1 MSLFHKHKWEI
12 VGFTICSNG
21 LLAPKGYCIN
31 VYKCS
36 KCNKL
41 KNGEIRQLTK
51 EEKTSLAENY
61 KKYLAEKV

>member
-1 MSLFHKHKWEI
+1 MCLFHKHNWEI
-12 VGFTICSNG
+12 AGFTICSNG
-21 LLAPKGYCIN
+21 LLAQKGYCIN

-41 KNGEIRQLTK
+41 KNEEIRQLTK

-61 KKYLAEKV
+61 KKYLEKE